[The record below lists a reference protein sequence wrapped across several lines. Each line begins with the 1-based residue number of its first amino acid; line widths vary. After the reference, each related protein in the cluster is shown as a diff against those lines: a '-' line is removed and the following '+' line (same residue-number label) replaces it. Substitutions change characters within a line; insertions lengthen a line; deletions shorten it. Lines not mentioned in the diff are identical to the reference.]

1 MQPVTV
7 SFSTPIIL
15 LIFNRPELTAR
26 VFSEIARQKPK
37 RLLVIADGPRASN
50 PDDVD
55 LCQAA
60 RDVVQQID
68 WDCELSTHFSEVNL
82 GLRAR
87 VSSGLDW
94 AFEQVDEALIFED
107 DCLPDSTAFEYCR
120 QLLERY
126 RNDPRVMHISCVNLT
141 GQQDPDSSYYG
152 SRYPHVW
159 GWATWRRA
167 WRLYG
172 ETAAVPPSD
181 ALTERVLASFENP
194 AVRRF
199 WKAMWNWVR
208 AGRIDSWAY
217 SWAFTCQVHNGLSIT
232 PNVNLVSNLGFG
244 EAATHTTD
252 VESSAH
258 AMPLEAMAFPL
269 RHPTQLVVHAE
280 ADRMLEGLAYSLAS
294 PLRMCLTAAKRM
306 MRKLLMGR

>member
-1 MQPVTV
+1 VTL

-26 VFSEIARQKPK
+26 VFAEIARQKPK

-50 PDDVD
+50 PDDIK

-60 RDVVQQID
+60 RDIVQQID
-68 WDCELSTHFSEVNL
+68 WDCELSAHFSDVNL

-107 DCLPDSTAFEYCR
+107 DCVPDSTTFEYCR

-126 RNDPRVMHISCVNLT
+126 RNDPQVMHISCVNLT
-141 GQQDPDSSYYG
+141 GQRDPDSSYYG

-194 AVRRF
+194 SVRRF
-199 WKAMWNWVR
+199 WKTMWHWVR
-208 AGRIDSWAY
+208 AGKIDSWAY

-232 PNVNLVSNLGFG
+232 PNVNLVSNIGFG
-244 EAATHTTD
+244 EVATHTTD

-258 AMPLEAMAFPL
+258 VIPTESMTFPL
-269 RHPTQLVVHAE
+269 RHPAQLVVHAE
-280 ADRMLEGLAYSLAS
+280 ADRIVEDTFFSLPSRLRLRLSAARRVVHDKIGLN
-294 PLRMCLTAAKRM
+294 K
-306 MRKLLMGR
+306 